1 MYMHV
6 FSKVMKCF
14 EQNIRKQID
23 CKRPSSKKQMNRVQN
38 IRIELCKQQY
48 NQARLVLAVFASSK
62 FALNYIKQS
71 Q

>member
-6 FSKVMKCF
+6 FSKVMECF

-38 IRIELCKQQY
+38 IRIEVCKQQY

>member
-6 FSKVMKCF
+6 FSKVMECF

-38 IRIELCKQQY
+38 IRIEVCKQQY
-48 NQARLVLAVFASSK
+48 NQARLVIAVFASSK

>member
-38 IRIELCKQQY
+38 IRIEVCKQQY